1 MKYPYEELSP
11 EQFETLTI
19 FICQKL
25 LGISVQGFATGPDG
39 GRDAKFI
46 GTAELHPSRSAPW
59 KGITIIQAKHTNG
72 YNRHFSETDFY
83 SPSSDNTTIGE
94 EIPKIIALREKKQLD
109 NYMLFANRRLGG
121 NAESEIRQHLASRC
135 GIDQESIYLCG
146 TQQLE
151 MFLKN
156 FPDIPQNANID
167 PVDAPL
173 TISPDELAEIIQA
186 LHKQQ
191 NTFSDVSAMPPV
203 PRTRYEDK
211 NILNAMSSEY
221 AAELRK
227 RYLKETKQIDLFL
240 AAPENYDI
248 KECYQSV
255 VEEFQLQIISK
266 RKDYQSFDEVMQY
279 LVNLLFARDPIL
291 NQRKHKRLT
300 RAMLFYM
307 YWSCDIGKNGDA
319 ATE

>member
-1 MKYPYEELSP
+1 MKYSYEELSP
-11 EQFETLTI
+11 EQFERLVI
-19 FICQKL
+19 HICQKL
-25 LGISVQGFATGPDG
+25 LGISVQGFAVGPDG
-39 GRDAKFI
+39 GRDAKFV

-72 YNRHFSETDFY
+72 YNRHFSEKDFY
-83 SPSSDNTTIGE
+83 ASDSDNTIIGK
-94 EIPKIIALREKKQLD
+94 EIPKIIALREKNQLD
-109 NYMLFANRRLGG
+109 NYMLFVNRRLGG

-135 GIDQESIYLCG
+135 DIDEESIYLCG

-151 MFLKN
+151 MFLKH
-156 FPDIPQNANID
+156 FPDIPQKANID
-167 PVDAPL
+167 PIDAPL
-173 TISPDELAEIIQA
+173 TVSPDELAEIIQA
-186 LHKQQ
+186 FYKQR

-203 PRTRYEDK
+203 PRTHYEDK

-227 RYLKETKQIDLFL
+227 RFLKETKQIDLFL

-279 LVNLLFARDPIL
+279 LVSLLFARDPIL
-291 NQRKHKRLT
+291 NQRKHQRLT
-300 RAMLFYM
+300 RAILFYM

>member
-11 EQFETLTI
+11 EQFETLVV

-39 GRDAKFI
+39 GRDAKFV

-72 YNRHFSETDFY
+72 YNKHFSEADFY
-83 SPSSDNTTIGE
+83 NPKSNNTTIGG
-94 EIPKIIALREKKQLD
+94 EIPRVIALREKGLLD

-121 NAESEIRQHLASRC
+121 NAESEIRKHLGSQC
-135 GIDQESIYLCG
+135 GISEESIYLCG

-156 FPDIPQNANID
+156 FPDIPQKANID

-173 TISPDELAEIIQA
+173 TVSPDELAEIIQA
-186 LHKQQ
+186 FSRQQ
-191 NTFSDVSAMPPV
+191 ATFKDASGMPPA

-211 NILNAMSSEY
+211 NILNAMSAEY

-240 AAPENYDI
+240 AAPENDEI
-248 KECYQSV
+248 KECYQSI
-255 VEEFQLQIISK
+255 VEDFQLQIISK
-266 RKDYQSFDEVMQY
+266 RKNYQSFDEVMQY

-291 NQRKHKRLT
+291 NQRKHQRLT

-319 ATE
+319 TTE